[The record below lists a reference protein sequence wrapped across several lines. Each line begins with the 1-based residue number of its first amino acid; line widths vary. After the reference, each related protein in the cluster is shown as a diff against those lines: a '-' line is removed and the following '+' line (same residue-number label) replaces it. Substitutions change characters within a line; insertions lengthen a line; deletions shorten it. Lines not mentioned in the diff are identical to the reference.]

1 MMKKPICLLFLI
13 IALSFAWS
21 ATAQKPTYQIAGKIE
36 GAEGVKFTLQ
46 KNVSGKVVYLDTTE
60 VKNGMFRIMGG
71 SVEYPEMVA
80 LVTLDKRKG
89 FNFYLENTKINISGH
104 IDSLN
109 KVKVTG
115 SKTNDEYSGFQRSIQ
130 PLTDKL
136 TKAANDY
143 KIANETIMAEMKKS
157 QKEFVI
163 SNPNSFATPNMLRG
177 MLNDIKPEEMA
188 LILNAMSTEVANTP
202 AMIEI
207 KAKVSS
213 MLSVTVGK
221 KAPDFTLNDVD
232 GKPVSLSSKIGSKLL
247 LIDFWAGWCGPCRLE
262 NPNVLRT
269 YNDFNKKGFNIIG
282 VSLDR
287 TKEEWTKA
295 IADDK
300 LPWIQVS
307 DLKYFNSAA
316 AKLYG
321 VNAIPA
327 NFLLDEKGTI
337 IAVNLRGEGLYKKI
351 EELLGNK

>member
-1 MMKKPICLLFLI
+1 MKKPIRLLFLI
-13 IALSFAWS
+13 TVFSFAWRV
-21 ATAQKPTYQIAGKIE
+21 TAQNPYYEITGKIE

-46 KNVSGKVVYLDTTE
+46 KNVSGKVVFLDTVE
-60 VKNGMFRIMGG
+60 VKNGMFKIMGG

-80 LVTLDKRKG
+80 LVTLDKKKG
-89 FNFYLENTKINISGH
+89 FNFYLENSKINISGH
-104 IDSLN
+104 IDSLI
-109 KVKVTG
+109 KARVTG
-115 SKTNDEYSGFQRSIQ
+115 SKTNDEYSAFQRSLQ
-130 PLTDKL
+130 PFLDKS
-136 TKAANDY
+136 TKAVNDY
-143 KIANETIMAEMKKS
+143 KVTNDAIMAELKKR
-157 QKEFVI
+157 QKEFI
-163 SNPNSFATPNMLRG
+163 INNPNSFVAPVLLRSMLT
-177 MLNDIKPEEMA
+177 DIKPDEMVS
-188 LILNAMSTEVANTP
+188 ILNAMNPEVANTP
-202 AMIEI
+202 AMVEI

-213 MLSVTVGK
+213 MISVAVGK

-287 TKEEWTKA
+287 TKDEWTKA

-300 LPWIQVS
+300 LPWTHLS

-337 IAVNLRGEGLYKKI
+337 IATNLRGEKLYEKVKDILDKK
-351 EELLGNK
+351 

>member
-1 MMKKPICLLFLI
+1 MKKHISLLFLI
-13 IALSFAWS
+13 SVLLFARS
-21 ATAQKPTYQIAGKIE
+21 ATAQNPYYEIIGNIE

-46 KNVSGKVVYLDTTE
+46 KNVSGKVVYLDTVE
-60 VKNGMFRIMGG
+60 VKNGMFKIMGG
-71 SVEYPEMVA
+71 SVEYPEMAA
-80 LVTLDKRKG
+80 LVTLDRRKG
-89 FNFYLENTKINISGH
+89 LSFYLENTRINISGH

-109 KVKVTG
+109 KAKVTG
-115 SKTNDEYSGFQRSIQ
+115 SKTNDEFSAFQRSIQ

-143 KIANETIMAEMKKS
+143 KAANEAIMAEIKKS
-157 QKEFVI
+157 QKEFI
-163 SNPNSFATPNMLRG
+163 INNPNSFVTPVLLRSMLT
-177 MLNDIKPEEMA
+177 DIKPDEMA
-188 LILNAMSTEVANTP
+188 SILNAMSAEMANTP
-202 AMIEI
+202 AMVEI

-213 MLSVTVGK
+213 MISVTVGK

-232 GKPVSLSSKIGSKLL
+232 GRPVSLSSKIGSKLL
-247 LIDFWAGWCGPCRLE
+247 LIDFWAGWCSPCRLE

-287 TKEEWTKA
+287 TKDEWTKA
-295 IADDK
+295 IAADK
-300 LPWIQVS
+300 LPWTHVS